1 MIPVNQEKAPQ
12 KKEDFKPNLVL
23 KRNNRTK
30 WVLKELLVKILI
42 VSNQRSDRLIA
53 ELILNALITNNFLLF
68 VIFENE
74 YNLRPYEI
82 YFLII
87 LLLVTTYL

>member
-30 WVLKELLVKILI
+30 
-42 VSNQRSDRLIA
+42 
-53 ELILNALITNNFLLF
+53 
-68 VIFENE
+68 
-74 YNLRPYEI
+74 
-82 YFLII
+82 
-87 LLLVTTYL
+87 